1 MKDITMNKIIHTF
14 QIILLLGLIAAQ
26 PLNAQLRIPA
36 SSILRDN
43 GENEG
48 SYQVRFQ
55 QIKNC
60 RDWAQHFLSQPPN
73 SGGKHFGSNYKRY
86 AIHNRGPQIP
96 DKQNCLHALAHLRR
110 ASELGDFESTQI
122 LGDVYS
128 TGRLKGNH
136 VIPPNPAWAARYRVR
151 AWSIAKNSG
160 VAGWKNREQPL
171 AEQQVAVLA
180 KNGNLRARKSF
191 SVHLVAKGDRLSR
204 FDLNHP
210 DAMDAYFE
218 AASLN
223 PNDVQLRAKME
234 QILPHAMQL
243 AFGSIRHQIKPWHI
257 AGTQNPR
264 VMQEAANLALRQ
276 GDALRAIDLA
286 ETAHRKLAPNAQGP
300 TERFISSIRMNLAS
314 DAELNRDYQL
324 AIFHAKQAG
333 KYNDPQ
339 AEGYIEN
346 MAFKE
351 VEDLLAKQEFDRA
364 TAKIARLQVSTN
376 PAMRRQA
383 DALSKKMPDNFK
395 PQDGAVVFRKISPS
409 TFEIRCNNGSKGTGF
424 IVADGIIAS
433 NIHVIKGA
441 TRGTATQ
448 ISSLNQFTIQF
459 PPLAQDAK
467 RDLVLLR
474 VNFNGPSPR
483 PLPIRRMNTLKVGEN
498 VFALGNPHELFGN
511 FSKGSLTALPK
522 YNPRNLL
529 LNIGQPGDTIIVT
542 DTALNPGNSGGP
554 LVDNKGWVI
563 GVNTY
568 IRNNILQANGDIEKS
583 EGLNFAIAAEHIKAL
598 LP

>member
-1 MKDITMNKIIHTF
+1 MNKIIHTF

-36 SSILRDN
+36 SPILRDN
-43 GENEG
+43 VENEG
-48 SYQVRFQ
+48 SYQVRLQ

-60 RDWAQHFLSQPPN
+60 RDSAQYLLSQPPN
-73 SGGKHFGSNYKRY
+73 SGGKHFGSNYNRY

-96 DKQNCLHALAHLRR
+96 SKKNCLNALAHLKHS
-110 ASELGDFESTQI
+110 AELGDFESAQI
-122 LGDVYS
+122 LADIYS
-128 TGRLKGNH
+128 TGHLKGNH
-136 VIPPNPAWAARYRVR
+136 VIPPKPAWAAHYRIH
-151 AWSIAKNSG
+151 AWSITKNSG
-160 VAGWKNREQPL
+160 VVGWKNREQPL
-171 AEQQVAVLA
+171 AEQHVAVLA
-180 KNGNLRARKSF
+180 KNGNLHARKSF
-191 SVHLVAKGDRLSR
+191 SVHLVAKGDRLR
-204 FDLNHP
+204 QFALNHT

-223 PNDVQLRAKME
+223 PNDVQIRAKME
-234 QILPHAMQL
+234 QIHPHAMQL
-243 AFGSIRHQIKPWHI
+243 AFGKIRHQMKPWHI
-257 AGTQNPR
+257 AGTQDPK

-286 ETAHRKLAPNAQGP
+286 ETAHRNLAPNAQAP
-300 TERFISSIRMNLAS
+300 TERFISSIRMDLAS

-339 AEGYIEN
+339 AKGYIEN
-346 MAFKE
+346 MEFKE
-351 VEDLLAKQEFDRA
+351 VEDLLAKQEFGRA
-364 TAKIARLQVSTN
+364 TAKITRLQQSTN
-376 PAMRRQA
+376 PAMQRQA

-424 IVADGIIAS
+424 VVADGIIAS

-448 ISSLNQFTIQF
+448 ISSQKQFTIQF
-459 PPLAQDAK
+459 PPLDQDAR
-467 RDLVLLR
+467 RDLVILR

-483 PLPIRRMNTLKVGEN
+483 SLPIRRIDFVDKGDD
-498 VFALGNPHELFGN
+498 VFALGNPYELFGN
-511 FSKGSLTALPK
+511 FSKGIVTALPK
-522 YNPRNLL
+522 YDPRNRI
-529 LNIGQPGDTIIVT
+529 LNIGRLGDTIIVT
-542 DTALNPGNSGGP
+542 DTAINPGNSGGP
-554 LVDNKGWVI
+554 LVDNRGRVI

-568 IRNNILQANGDIEKS
+568 IRKDIQQSNGDIKKS

>member
-1 MKDITMNKIIHTF
+1 
-14 QIILLLGLIAAQ
+14 
-26 PLNAQLRIPA
+26 
-36 SSILRDN
+36 
-43 GENEG
+43 
-48 SYQVRFQ
+48 
-55 QIKNC
+55 
-60 RDWAQHFLSQPPN
+60 
-73 SGGKHFGSNYKRY
+73 
-86 AIHNRGPQIP
+86 
-96 DKQNCLHALAHLRR
+96 
-110 ASELGDFESTQI
+110 
-122 LGDVYS
+122 
-128 TGRLKGNH
+128 
-136 VIPPNPAWAARYRVR
+136 
-151 AWSIAKNSG
+151 
-160 VAGWKNREQPL
+160 
-171 AEQQVAVLA
+171 
-180 KNGNLRARKSF
+180 
-191 SVHLVAKGDRLSR
+191 
-204 FDLNHP
+204 
-210 DAMDAYFE
+210 MD
-218 AASLN
+218 
-223 PNDVQLRAKME
+223 
-234 QILPHAMQL
+234 
-243 AFGSIRHQIKPWHI
+243 
-257 AGTQNPR
+257 
-264 VMQEAANLALRQ
+264 
-276 GDALRAIDLA
+276 
-286 ETAHRKLAPNAQGP
+286 
-300 TERFISSIRMNLAS
+300 LAS
-314 DAELNRDYQL
+314 DAELNGDYPL

-346 MAFKE
+346 MVFKE

-383 DALSKKMPDNFK
+383 NALSKKMPDNFK

-424 IVADGIIAS
+424 VVADGIIAS

-474 VNFNGPSPR
+474 VNFSGPSPR

>member
-1 MKDITMNKIIHTF
+1 MNKIIQTF
-14 QIILLLGLIAAQ
+14 QIILLLGLITAQ
-26 PLNAQLRIPA
+26 PLNAQLRIPD
-36 SSILRDN
+36 SLTPRRN
-43 GENEG
+43 LENKE
-48 SYQVRFQ
+48 SYHVRIQ

-60 RDWAQHFLSQPPN
+60 HDSAKHFLSQPPN
-73 SGGKHFGSNYKRY
+73 LGGKHFSFNYNRY
-86 AIHNRGPQIP
+86 AMFNRGPQIP
-96 DKQNCLHALAHLRR
+96 TKKNCLHALAHLRR
-110 ASELGDFESTQI
+110 ASELGDFESAQI

-128 TGRLKGNH
+128 TGRLLGH
-136 VIPPNPAWAARYRVR
+136 HAIQPQPDEAAKYRIH

-160 VAGWKNREQPL
+160 GVGWKNREQPR
-171 AEQQVAVLA
+171 AEQHITILA
-180 KNGNLRARKSF
+180 KNGNLLARKSF
-191 SVHLVAKGDRLSR
+191 SEHLIAKGDRLHR

-210 DAMDAYFE
+210 DAMDAYSK
-218 AASLN
+218 AASIN
-223 PNDVQLRAKME
+223 PNDVQIRAKMA
-234 QILPHAMQL
+234 QIHPHAMQL
-243 AFGSIRHQIKPWHI
+243 AFGNIRHQIKPWHI

-286 ETAHRKLAPNAQGP
+286 EAAHRNLAPNAQAP
-300 TERFISSIRMNLAS
+300 TERFIASIRMDLAS
-314 DAELNRDYQL
+314 DAELNRDYPL

-339 AEGYIEN
+339 AKGYIEN
-346 MAFKE
+346 MEFKE
-351 VEDLLAKQEFDRA
+351 VGDLLAKQEFDRA
-364 TAKIARLQVSTN
+364 TAKIARLQQSTN

-395 PQDGAVVFRKISPS
+395 PQDGAVVFRRISPS
-409 TFEIRCNNGSKGTGF
+409 TFEIRSNNGGKGTGF
-424 IVADGIIAS
+424 VVADGIIAS

-448 ISSLNQFTIQF
+448 ISSQEQFTIQF

-467 RDLVLLR
+467 RDLVILR

-483 PLPIRRMNTLKVGEN
+483 PLPIRPINSVDKGDG

-511 FSKGSLTALPK
+511 FSKGMVSGLPK
-522 YNPRNLL
+522 YDPRNRMLD
-529 LNIGQPGDTIIVT
+529 IGRPGDTIIVT
-542 DTALNPGNSGGP
+542 DTAINPGNSGGP
-554 LVDNKGWVI
+554 LVDNRGKVI
-563 GVNTY
+563 GVITY
-568 IRNNILQANGDIEKS
+568 GRNNILQPNGDIEKS